1 MPVFIKSLWV
11 IGLAGVFFIINSLM
25 LYSSPEQVNGVKKL
39 TGTIDRVECIKGARS
54 FMKNQ
59 VTLVGTNEESIVF
72 YKDGECPLLEKEF
85 LASSKFSAYQVK
97 APLLSQQ
104 KTVYLEL
111 DGKSQLDFKQ
121 EQFNFNLSL
130 FLSPFIIPLVMA
142 IGSTY
147 NWKRG
152 RWKRS
157 RTNYDNC

>member
-1 MPVFIKSLWV
+1 
-11 IGLAGVFFIINSLM
+11 M
-25 LYSSPEQVNGVKKL
+25 LYTSPEQVNGVKKL

-54 FMKNQ
+54 FMKSQ

-72 YKDGECPLLEKEF
+72 YKDGECPLLKREF
-85 LASSKFSAYQVK
+85 LASSKFSAYQVN
-97 APLLSQQ
+97 APLFSQQ

-130 FLSPFIIPLVMA
+130 LLSPFIIPLVMA

-152 RWKRS
+152 KWKRNHTS
-157 RTNYDNC
+157 YDSW